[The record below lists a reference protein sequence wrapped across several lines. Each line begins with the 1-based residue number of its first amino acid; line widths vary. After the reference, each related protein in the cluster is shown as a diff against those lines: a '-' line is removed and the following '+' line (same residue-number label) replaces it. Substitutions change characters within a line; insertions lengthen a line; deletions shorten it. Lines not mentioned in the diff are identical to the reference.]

1 VNKEWIDRNLD
12 FLFLKLKDIN
22 QNSNNVFFEPSAVIY
37 SKLGSGN
44 EQDLQDITNEIS
56 KYLDLINIP
65 YAKYEWG
72 IKLEPD
78 TAGQIRYSN
87 SIQSIQIPFFYVGKK
102 YGIGCILAHEIT
114 HAYLF
119 SKGIILNDLNENEML
134 TDLASIF
141 LGLGKFILNGQIVNT
156 EELINESY
164 IVGYLSPKLVLY
176 SYKRLVRILS
186 IKEKN
191 YLRNLKPEIR
201 NMLLAKSEIQCV

>member
-56 KYLDLINIP
+56 KYLGLINIP